1 LEEIKNKNSDSIKDI
16 PNLSWQSKET
26 LRKDEMAEL
35 VVSAL

>member
-1 LEEIKNKNSDSIKDI
+1 LKEIKNKNSDSIEDI

-35 VVSAL
+35 VVSAF